1 MQPIRSALRKSF
13 FLAAILSF
21 LFVGGIP
28 AIVLGA
34 VNGIGAVMGIGIG
47 ATVVGFYG
55 APVAWVG
62 YAEKRSLYRLVS
74 AVVEE
79 HIYTVQELSAQL
91 SLPEKNVSGKLT
103 TCFQKQYLMG
113 FKRVGDELKLNENT
127 ALSETVHAAVC
138 PNCGAKYSYQER
150 IPNVPTAERLFPK
163 NKQNRRT
170 VPCGGL
176 LLCYFFSFTAIQI
189 SQ

>member
-13 FLAAILSF
+13 ILAAILSV

-34 VNGIGAVMGIGIG
+34 VNGIWAVMGIGIG
-47 ATVVGFYG
+47 RDRRRVLRHA
-55 APVAWVG
+55 VAWVG

-91 SLPEKNVSGKLT
+91 SLSEKNVGGKLT
-103 TCFQKQYLMG
+103 TCFQKQYLPG

-138 PNCGAKYSYQER
+138 PNCGAKYSYRGTHSQC
-150 IPNVPTAERLFPK
+150 PYCGTPFPEK
-163 NKQNRRT
+163 
-170 VPCGGL
+170 
-176 LLCYFFSFTAIQI
+176 
-189 SQ
+189 

>member
-13 FLAAILSF
+13 ILAAILSV

-34 VNGIGAVMGIGIG
+34 VNGIWAVMGIGIG

-55 APVAWVG
+55 TPVAWVG

-91 SLPEKNVSGKLT
+91 SLSEKNVGGKLT
-103 TCFQKQYLMG
+103 TCFQKQYLPG

-138 PNCGAKYSYQER
+138 PNCGAKYSYRGTHSQC
-150 IPNVPTAERLFPK
+150 PY
-163 NKQNRRT
+163 
-170 VPCGGL
+170 CGTP
-176 LLCYFFSFTAIQI
+176 FSEK
-189 SQ
+189 

>member
-55 APVAWVG
+55 APASKSISTPCRNFPHNFPSR
-62 YAEKRSLYRLVS
+62 KRTS
-74 AVVEE
+74 A
-79 HIYTVQELSAQL
+79 A
-91 SLPEKNVSGKLT
+91 N
-103 TCFQKQYLMG
+103 
-113 FKRVGDELKLNENT
+113 
-127 ALSETVHAAVC
+127 
-138 PNCGAKYSYQER
+138 
-150 IPNVPTAERLFPK
+150 
-163 NKQNRRT
+163 
-170 VPCGGL
+170 
-176 LLCYFFSFTAIQI
+176 
-189 SQ
+189 